1 MRLIKYKIINY
12 LFNRINVNV
21 FSIGKSYLTRCS
33 FRGKIINNK
42 IIIGNNSRLRNC
54 SFYINGYNNKIVI
67 GDNCILN
74 NTSFWVADDDNNINI
89 GNMTTITNDT
99 QFAALEGTNINVGSD
114 CMFSHDIF
122 VRTSDSHS
130 VLNSEGTRT
139 NRAKDI
145 SIGNHCWIGMQ
156 SLILKGGEI
165 KDNSIVAAR
174 SVVTKQFEA
183 NVLIGGSPAQVLK
196 NNINWSRKRI

>member
-1 MRLIKYKIINY
+1 MKKIVTDI
-12 LFNRINVNV
+12 L
-21 FSIGKSYLTRCS
+21 
-33 FRGKIINNK
+33 NNK
-42 IIIGNNSRLRNC
+42 YLNEEKLNAEVIQTD
-54 SFYINGYNNKIVI
+54 NKIVI

-122 VRTSDSHS
+122 VRTSGSHS